1 MPVEP
6 VFNTSPAKEPPAP
19 RRRPAEA
26 GSAGA
31 KAGFSLP
38 KTGTESAASTQEPAP
53 SAAGKEKA
61 APGSRQRIA
70 AETTKAAGKAAVPTA
85 EAGTQPQAQPPQ
97 SDALIATLAGLLSAA
112 QGQAVSLEGGS
123 ADEAIAKETAG
134 EKGDG
139 SKKGCSVSGEKGS
152 DGTEAASADK
162 TSGEAAA
169 IAVPPDQKTVPQP
182 VAAMLSLSL
191 PGTATADGGKPEGDV
206 PLEIGGGSARSAKA
220 RAEAV
225 FGGPSGRAGRSEI
238 SAGNPAT
245 GSAPTSP
252 PVSGEHLSPAGQA
265 HKATDAA
272 VAAGSKTDPAQNAV
286 SAQATPVVA
295 EVKPADTVQQAL
307 APIDLATLVQ
317 QAVGGA
323 ETAKLLPPLDQTA
336 ATSQTPATGQ
346 GQATLPPTPLHV
358 LPIEIGLRALSG
370 TKQFDIRL
378 DPDELGRVDVNLS
391 ISDKGEVSAR
401 LVVDRVETL
410 HLLQRDAR
418 TLERAFEQA
427 GLKPSDSGVDIS
439 LRDPSDQS
447 AFRQHRQ
454 QEEAPQRSRQPSST
468 ETGDDA
474 VLPTT
479 SAPQRRLVRLGGVDL
494 SI

>member
-6 VFNTSPAKEPPAP
+6 VFNTSPAKEPSAP
-19 RRRPAEA
+19 RRRPADA
-26 GSAGA
+26 GPAGA
-31 KAGFSLP
+31 KEGFSLP
-38 KTGTESAASTQEPAP
+38 NTGTESAVSAREPAP

-61 APGSRQRIA
+61 APGSRQQVA
-70 AETTKAAGKAAVPTA
+70 TETTKATGKAAGSARPTA
-85 EAGTQPQAQPPQ
+85 ETGMQPQAQPSQ
-97 SDALIATLAGLLSAA
+97 SDSLIATLAGLLSAA
-112 QGQAVSLEGGS
+112 QREAVSLEDGS
-123 ADEAIAKETAG
+123 VGEAIAKETAG

-139 SKKGCSVSGEKGS
+139 SKKGGAVSEEKGS
-152 DGTEAASADK
+152 GGTEAASVDK

-182 VAAMLSLSL
+182 VAAMLSFSL
-191 PGTATADGGKPEGDV
+191 PGTATADGVKPEGDA

-220 RAEAV
+220 PAEAV
-225 FGGPSGRAGRSEI
+225 FGGKSGRAGHPEI
-238 SAGNPAT
+238 SAGTP
-245 GSAPTSP
+245 APTSP
-252 PVSGEHLSPAGQA
+252 PTSGEHLSPTGQG

-272 VAAGSKTDPAQNAV
+272 AAAGSKTDPAQNAI
-286 SAQATPVVA
+286 SAQAAPVVA
-295 EVKPADTVQQAL
+295 EVKPAEAVQQAL

-323 ETAKLLPPLDQTA
+323 EPAKLLPTLDQAA
-336 ATSQTPATGQ
+336 ATSQAPAAGQ
-346 GQATLPPTPLHV
+346 GQTPLPPTPLHV

-370 TKQFDIRL
+370 SKQFDIRL

-454 QEEAPQRSRQPSST
+454 QEEAPQRSRPPSAT

-479 SAPQRRLVRLGGVDL
+479 SVPQRRLVRLGGVDL